1 MAKVRA
7 RPETGLLYLD
17 FSYRGVRCREQTALP
32 DTAENRRRVQ
42 SLMSRISK
50 EIKRG
55 LFDYAATFP
64 GSARAAEF
72 AAPPG
77 AIGGTVPFTAGA
89 AGAHAAPA
97 LPDTPLF
104 SDFSVTWRKEMAP
117 QWRRQHRDSVDAT
130 FDAHLL
136 AEFGDRP
143 VGTITKADVLTF
155 RAKLAELPGR
165 STPKL
170 TSSTINK
177 TMGLLRQCLTEASE
191 RFGTPDAFKGV
202 KRLKGRRPDV
212 KPFSLVEVEKIRTTI
227 RPDFRHYMTCRF
239 FTGMRTGEING
250 LKWKY
255 VDFEHEVIRVREVF
269 SAGEAE
275 ENAKTESSI
284 RDIPMLPMVK
294 DALMQ
299 HWEARDPD
307 NEYVFTTREGNPIDA
322 HNFANRI
329 WYPLLRYLEL
339 EKRRPYQTRH
349 TTATLM
355 LASGEN
361 PEWIARL
368 MGHTNTQMLFTVYSR
383 FVPNLTRQDG
393 LAFSGLVSRST
404 STPPATGLTAEQIDN
419 LDPAALRQLLKR
431 QIATTK
437 PARTPIWTAQPFVDT
452 RGSKWHGSAEWR
464 SGEPRLRT
472 NATHPCIGSRSA
484 VVRHPRLLEQ
494 LTTPAG
500 CCHDLQHESGT
511 AH

>member
-1 MAKVRA
+1 MDDRPCEILGPIRRRQCDQIQQCRQARILKLCECQKPIQAIARIVVRIGCNA
-7 RPETGLLYLD
+7 MGDVCAAGHLSCADQFKQRFPDLGIPDAAPPQAGDDLIEIGRRQALYLQI
-17 FSYRGVRCREQTALP
+17 R
-32 DTAENRRRVQ
+32 N
-42 SLMSRISK
+42 SL
-50 EIKRG
+50 
-55 LFDYAATFP
+55 
-64 GSARAAEF
+64 
-72 AAPPG
+72 APPG

-143 VGTITKADVLTF
+143 VGAITKADVLTF

-212 KPFSLVEVEKIRTTI
+212 KPFSLAEVEKIRTTI

-404 STPPATGLTAEQIDN
+404 STPPG
-419 LDPAALRQLLKR
+419 PPSLL
-431 QIATTK
+431 
-437 PARTPIWTAQPFVDT
+437 
-452 RGSKWHGSAEWR
+452 
-464 SGEPRLRT
+464 
-472 NATHPCIGSRSA
+472 
-484 VVRHPRLLEQ
+484 
-494 LTTPAG
+494 
-500 CCHDLQHESGT
+500 
-511 AH
+511 

>member
-1 MAKVRA
+1 MAKVRV
-7 RPETGLLYLD
+7 RPETGMLYLD

-42 SLMSRISK
+42 TLMNRISK
-50 EIKRG
+50 EIKQG

-64 GSARAAEF
+64 GSSKAARFSAPETLSMGVGPTSTRGNSLPPAET
-72 AAPPG
+72 
-77 AIGGTVPFTAGA
+77 I
-89 AGAHAAPA
+89 
-97 LPDTPLF
+97 PDTPTF

-130 FDAHLL
+130 FAAHLL
-136 AEFGDRP
+136 KEFGDRP
-143 VGTITKADVLTF
+143 VGSITKPDVMTF
-155 RAKLAELPGR
+155 RARLAQLPGR
-165 STPKL
+165 SSTTLSP
-170 TSSTINK
+170 TTINK

-202 KRLKGRRPDV
+202 KRLKGRRPDI
-212 KPFSLVEVEKIRTTI
+212 KPFSLDEVERICATI
-227 RPDFRHYMTCRF
+227 RPDFQNYVTCRF

-250 LKWKY
+250 LKWQY
-255 VDFEHEVIRVREVF
+255 VDFEHEVIQIREVF

-275 ENAKTESSI
+275 ENAKTESSL

-294 DALMQ
+294 EALQ
-299 HWEARDPD
+299 KQWNERNPST
-307 NEYVFTTREGNPIDA
+307 EYVFYSREGNPIDA

-368 MGHTNTQMLFTVYSR
+368 MGHINTQMLFTVYSR

-393 LAFSGLVSRST
+393 LAFTGLVT
-404 STPPATGLTAEQIDN
+404 SKTGKAKRPALTEADIDA
-419 LDPAALRQLLKR
+419 LDPTALRELLKR
-431 QIATTK
+431 QLADKK
-437 PARTPIWTAQPFVDT
+437 PEADVKA
-452 RGSKWHGSAEWR
+452 
-464 SGEPRLRT
+464 
-472 NATHPCIGSRSA
+472 
-484 VVRHPRLLEQ
+484 
-494 LTTPAG
+494 
-500 CCHDLQHESGT
+500 
-511 AH
+511 

>member
-7 RPETGLLYLD
+7 RPESGLLYLD
-17 FSYRGVRCREQTALP
+17 FFFRGVRCREQTALP
-32 DTAENRRRVQ
+32 DTVENRRRVQ
-42 SLMSRISK
+42 ALMNRISR
-50 EIKRG
+50 EIKQG

-64 GSARAAEF
+64 GSAKAAQF
-72 AAPPG
+72 SAAPPL
-77 AIGGTVPFTAGA
+77 GGTFPTLPGGNPLPA
-89 AGAHAAPA
+89 ASA
-97 LPDTPLF
+97 LPDTPTF
-104 SDFSVTWRKEMAP
+104 SEFSLTWRKEMAP

-130 FDAHLL
+130 FAAHLL
-136 AEFGDRP
+136 TEFGDRP
-143 VGTITKADVLTF
+143 VGSITKADVLTF
-155 RAKLAELPGR
+155 RAKLAEMPGR
-165 STPKL
+165 SSATLSP
-170 TSSTINK
+170 TTINR

-212 KPFSLVEVEKIRTTI
+212 KPFSLEEVDKIRNTI
-227 RPDFRHYMTCRF
+227 RADFRNYVTCRF

-255 VDFEHEVIRVREVF
+255 VDFDHELIKVREVF

-294 DALMQ
+294 EALEQQWAHRDQDA
-299 HWEARDPD
+299 
-307 NEYVFTTREGNPIDA
+307 EYVFCSRGGHPIDA

-329 WYPLLRYLEL
+329 WYPLLRYLGL

-393 LAFSGLVSRST
+393 LAFTGLVNRKT
-404 STPPATGLTAEQIDN
+404 GKSTPPALSAEQIDA
-419 LDPAALRQLLKR
+419 LDATALRELLKR
-431 QIATTK
+431 QLADQK
-437 PARTPIWTAQPFVDT
+437 PTA
-452 RGSKWHGSAEWR
+452 GSHS
-464 SGEPRLRT
+464 S
-472 NATHPCIGSRSA
+472 
-484 VVRHPRLLEQ
+484 
-494 LTTPAG
+494 
-500 CCHDLQHESGT
+500 
-511 AH
+511 

>member
-7 RPETGLLYLD
+7 RKDNGLLFLD
-17 FSYRGVRCREQTALP
+17 FYYRGVRCREQTALP

-50 EIKRG
+50 EIKQG

-64 GSARAAEF
+64 GSPKAAQF
-72 AAPPG
+72 AAP
-77 AIGGTVPFTAGA
+77 
-89 AGAHAAPA
+89 APA
-97 LPDTPLF
+97 VGGILPAPPSGNPLLAALAGPDTPTF

-117 QWRRQHRDSVDAT
+117 QWRRQHRLSVDAT

-136 AEFGDRP
+136 SEFGDRP
-143 VGTITKADVLTF
+143 VGSITKADVLTF
-155 RAKLAELPGR
+155 RAKLAKLPGR
-165 STPKL
+165 GSPQL
-170 TSSTINK
+170 SAPTINK

-202 KRLKGRRPDV
+202 KRLKGRRADV
-212 KPFSLVEVEKIRTTI
+212 KPFSLEEIERIRASI
-227 RPDFRHYMTCRF
+227 RPDYRHYMTCRF

-255 VDFEHEVIRVREVF
+255 VDFENEVIRIREVF
-269 SAGEAE
+269 SGGEAE

-294 DALMQ
+294 DALKQ
-299 HWEARDPD
+299 HWAERDPES
-307 NEYVFTTREGNPIDA
+307 EYVFTTRGGNAIDA

-329 WYPLLRYLEL
+329 WYPLLRFLDL

-383 FVPNLTRQDG
+383 YVPNLTRKDG
-393 LAFSGLVSRST
+393 LAFNGLVHGA
-404 STPPATGLTAEQIDN
+404 PINKQDDWAEQ
-419 LDPAALRQLLKR
+419 AL
-431 QIATTK
+431 
-437 PARTPIWTAQPFVDT
+437 T
-452 RGSKWHGSAEWR
+452 RLPPE
-464 SGEPRLRT
+464 RLRELMARVLET
-472 NATHPCIGSRSA
+472 N
-484 VVRHPRLLEQ
+484 
-494 LTTPAG
+494 
-500 CCHDLQHESGT
+500 
-511 AH
+511 

>member
-17 FSYRGVRCREQTALP
+17 FFYRGVRCREQTALP

-50 EIKRG
+50 EIKQG

-64 GSARAAEF
+64 GSPKAAQF
-72 AAPPG
+72 AAPAPAVGGIFPAPPG
-77 AIGGTVPFTAGA
+77 GNPLP
-89 AGAHAAPA
+89 AAPA
-97 LPDTPLF
+97 APDTPTF

-130 FDAHLL
+130 FAAHLIT
-136 AEFGDRP
+136 EFGDRR
-143 VGTITKADVLTF
+143 VGSITKADVLTF
-155 RAKLAELPGR
+155 RAKLAEMPGR
-165 STPKL
+165 SSSKL
-170 TSSTINK
+170 SPTTINR
-177 TMGLLRQCLTEASE
+177 TMGLLRQCLIEASE

-212 KPFSLVEVEKIRTTI
+212 KPFSLEEVEKIRNTI
-227 RPDFRHYMTCRF
+227 RPDYRNYVTCRF

-255 VDFEHEVIRVREVF
+255 VDFENEVIRVREVF
-269 SAGEAE
+269 SAGESE

-294 DALMQ
+294 EALEQ
-299 HWEARDPD
+299 QWEDRDPD
-307 NEYVFTTREGNPIDA
+307 VEYVFCSRGGFPIDA

-393 LAFSGLVSRST
+393 LAFTGLVNRKT
-404 STPPATGLTAEQIDN
+404 DNAKHQTLTAAEIDA
-419 LDPAALRQLLKR
+419 LDPAALRELLKR
-431 QIATTK
+431 QLADAK
-437 PARTPIWTAQPFVDT
+437 PAGGPL
-452 RGSKWHGSAEWR
+452 S
-464 SGEPRLRT
+464 
-472 NATHPCIGSRSA
+472 
-484 VVRHPRLLEQ
+484 
-494 LTTPAG
+494 
-500 CCHDLQHESGT
+500 
-511 AH
+511 

>member
-7 RPETGLLYLD
+7 RKDNNLLFMD
-17 FSYRGVRCREQTALP
+17 FYYRGIRCREQTALP

-42 SLMSRISK
+42 ALMNRITK
-50 EIKRG
+50 EIQQG

-64 GSARAAEF
+64 GSAKAAQF
-72 AAPPG
+72 N
-77 AIGGTVPFTAGA
+77 
-89 AGAHAAPA
+89 APA
-97 LPDTPLF
+97 NLQGGMTPQASGTTNQNGLTRIRDTPTF
-104 SDFSVTWRKEMAP
+104 ADFSVTWRAEMAP
-117 QWRRQHRDSVDAT
+117 QWRRQHRNSVDAT

-136 AEFGDRP
+136 TEFGDRP
-143 VGTITKADVLTF
+143 VGSITKANVLTF

-165 STPKL
+165 SSPKL
-170 TSSTINK
+170 SSTTINK

-212 KPFSLVEVEKIRTTI
+212 KPFSLDEVEKIRSTI
-227 RPDFRHYMTCRF
+227 RPDFRHYVTCRF

-255 VDFEHEVIRVREVF
+255 VDFENEVIRVREVF

-275 ENAKTESSI
+275 EDAKTESSI

-294 DALMQ
+294 DALKQ
-299 HWEARDPD
+299 HWESRDTD
-307 NEYVFTTREGNPIDA
+307 NEYVFHTRSGNPIDA

-383 FVPNLTRQDG
+383 YVPNLTRMDG
-393 LAFSGLVSRST
+393 LAFSGLISQGRKTESRNELSPEQLAAM
-404 STPPATGLTAEQIDN
+404 TPEQ
-419 LDPAALRQLLKR
+419 L
-431 QIATTK
+431 
-437 PARTPIWTAQPFVDT
+437 
-452 RGSKWHGSAEWR
+452 
-464 SGEPRLRT
+464 
-472 NATHPCIGSRSA
+472 RSA
-484 VVRHPRLLEQ
+484 LSTFISKH
-494 LTTPAG
+494 
-500 CCHDLQHESGT
+500 
-511 AH
+511 

>member
-7 RPETGLLYLD
+7 RPESGMLYLD
-17 FSYRGVRCREQTALP
+17 FFYRGVRCREQTALP

-42 SLMSRISK
+42 TLMNRISK
-50 EIKRG
+50 EIKQG

-64 GSARAAEF
+64 GSPRAAQF
-72 AAPPG
+72 AAPAP
-77 AIGGTVPFTAGA
+77 AVGGVALTTAG
-89 AGAHAAPA
+89 GNPLHAAPPI
-97 LPDTPLF
+97 PDTPTF

-130 FDAHLL
+130 FAAHLL
-136 AEFGDRP
+136 TEFGDRR
-143 VGTITKADVLTF
+143 VGSITKAAVLTF
-155 RAKLAELPGR
+155 RAKLAEIPGR
-165 STPKL
+165 SSPTLSP
-170 TSSTINK
+170 TTINR

-212 KPFSLVEVEKIRTTI
+212 KPFSLEEVEKIRSTI
-227 RPDFRHYMTCRF
+227 RADFRNYVTCRF

-250 LKWKY
+250 LKWRY

-269 SAGEAE
+269 SAGESE

-294 DALMQ
+294 EALELQ
-299 HWEARDPD
+299 WEQRDPEV
-307 NEYVFTTREGNPIDA
+307 EYVFCSRGGFAIDA

-393 LAFSGLVSRST
+393 LAFTGLVNRK
-404 STPPATGLTAEQIDN
+404 TGNTKPQTLTAAEIDA
-419 LDPAALRQLLKR
+419 LDPAALRELLK
-431 QIATTK
+431 QQLADQK
-437 PARTPIWTAQPFVDT
+437 PARSPL
-452 RGSKWHGSAEWR
+452 S
-464 SGEPRLRT
+464 
-472 NATHPCIGSRSA
+472 
-484 VVRHPRLLEQ
+484 
-494 LTTPAG
+494 
-500 CCHDLQHESGT
+500 
-511 AH
+511 

>member
-7 RPETGLLYLD
+7 RPESGMLYLD
-17 FSYRGVRCREQTALP
+17 FFYRGVRCREQTALP

-42 SLMSRISK
+42 TLMNRISK
-50 EIKRG
+50 EIKQG

-64 GSARAAEF
+64 GSPRAAQF
-72 AAPPG
+72 AAPAAAVGGIFPAPPG
-77 AIGGTVPFTAGA
+77 GNPLP
-89 AGAHAAPA
+89 AAPA
-97 LPDTPLF
+97 GPDTPTF

-130 FDAHLL
+130 FAAHLL
-136 AEFGDRP
+136 TEFGERP
-143 VGTITKADVLTF
+143 VGSITKADVLTF
-155 RAKLAELPGR
+155 RAKLAEMPGR
-165 STPKL
+165 SSPTLSP
-170 TSSTINK
+170 TTINR

-212 KPFSLVEVEKIRTTI
+212 KPFSLEEVEKIRSTI
-227 RPDFRHYMTCRF
+227 RPDFRNYVTCRF

-255 VDFEHEVIRVREVF
+255 VDFEHEVIKVREVF

-294 DALMQ
+294 EALEQ
-299 HWEARDPD
+299 QWEDRDPD
-307 NEYVFTTREGNPIDA
+307 VDYVFCSRGGHPIDA

-393 LAFSGLVSRST
+393 LAFTGLVNRKAGKAK
-404 STPPATGLTAEQIDN
+404 PPTLTAAEIDA
-419 LDPAALRQLLKR
+419 LDAAALRELLKR
-431 QIATTK
+431 QLADQK
-437 PARTPIWTAQPFVDT
+437 PA
-452 RGSKWHGSAEWR
+452 
-464 SGEPRLRT
+464 SGPL
-472 NATHPCIGSRSA
+472 S
-484 VVRHPRLLEQ
+484 
-494 LTTPAG
+494 
-500 CCHDLQHESGT
+500 
-511 AH
+511 

>member
-7 RPETGLLYLD
+7 RKDNGLLFLD
-17 FSYRGVRCREQTALP
+17 FYYRGVRCREQTALP

-50 EIKRG
+50 EIKQG
-55 LFDYAATFP
+55 LFNYAATFP
-64 GSARAAEF
+64 GSPKAALLTTP
-72 AAPPG
+72 ANNVGHSDP
-77 AIGGTVPFTAGA
+77 AGA
-89 AGAHAAPA
+89 DMATQPA
-97 LPDTPLF
+97 IPAIPDTPTF

-136 AEFGDRP
+136 AEFGNRP
-143 VGTITKADVLTF
+143 VGLITKADVMAF
-155 RAKLAELPGR
+155 RARLAELPGR
-165 STPKL
+165 SSPKL
-170 TSSTINK
+170 SSSTINK

-191 RFGTPDAFKGV
+191 RFGTPDPFKGV

-212 KPFSLVEVEKIRTTI
+212 KPFSLEEVEKIRTTI
-227 RPDFRHYMTCRF
+227 RPDYQNYITCRF

-255 VDFEHEVIRVREVF
+255 VDFENEVIRVREVF

-284 RDIPMLPMVK
+284 RDIPMLQMVK
-294 DALMQ
+294 EALQ
-299 HWEARDPD
+299 QQWEQRHPD
-307 NEYVFTTREGNPIDA
+307 SEYVFCSREGNPFDA

-393 LAFSGLVSRST
+393 LAFTGLVHRKT
-404 STPPATGLTAEQIDN
+404 GSTPPESLTAAQIDQ
-419 LDPAALRQLLKR
+419 LDANALRELLKR
-431 QIATTK
+431 QLG
-437 PARTPIWTAQPFVDT
+437 TAV
-452 RGSKWHGSAEWR
+452 
-464 SGEPRLRT
+464 
-472 NATHPCIGSRSA
+472 
-484 VVRHPRLLEQ
+484 
-494 LTTPAG
+494 PAG
-500 CCHDLQHESGT
+500 TTLS
-511 AH
+511 

>member
-7 RPETGLLYLD
+7 RKDNGLLFLD
-17 FSYRGVRCREQTALP
+17 FYYRGVRCREQTALP

-50 EIKRG
+50 EIKQG

-64 GSARAAEF
+64 GSPKAAQF
-72 AAPPG
+72 AAPAPAVGGILPASPG
-77 AIGGTVPFTAGA
+77 GNPLP
-89 AGAHAAPA
+89 AAPA
-97 LPDTPLF
+97 CPDTPIF

-136 AEFGDRP
+136 SEFGDRP
-143 VGTITKADVLTF
+143 VGSITKADVLTF
-155 RAKLAELPGR
+155 RAKLAKLPGR
-165 STPKL
+165 GSAQLSAP
-170 TSSTINK
+170 TINK

-191 RFGTPDAFKGV
+191 RFGTPDPFKGV
-202 KRLKGRRPDV
+202 KRLKGRRADV
-212 KPFSLVEVEKIRTTI
+212 KPFSLEEIERIRASI
-227 RPDFRHYMTCRF
+227 RPDYRHYMTCRF

-255 VDFEHEVIRVREVF
+255 VDFENEVIRIREVF
-269 SAGEAE
+269 SGGEVE
-275 ENAKTESSI
+275 ENAKTEGSI

-294 DALMQ
+294 DALKQ
-299 HWEARDPD
+299 HWAERDPET
-307 NEYVFTTREGNPIDA
+307 EYVFTTRGGNPIDA

-329 WYPLLRYLEL
+329 WYPLLRFLDL

-383 FVPNLTRQDG
+383 YVPNLTRRDG
-393 LAFSGLVSRST
+393 LAFSGLVHGA
-404 STPPATGLTAEQIDN
+404 PINKQEDWAEQ
-419 LDPAALRQLLKR
+419 AL
-431 QIATTK
+431 
-437 PARTPIWTAQPFVDT
+437 T
-452 RGSKWHGSAEWR
+452 RLPPE
-464 SGEPRLRT
+464 RLRELMARVLET
-472 NATHPCIGSRSA
+472 N
-484 VVRHPRLLEQ
+484 
-494 LTTPAG
+494 
-500 CCHDLQHESGT
+500 
-511 AH
+511 